1 MIYIKKSN
9 PPSSLT
15 QALTNTT
22 LCYDDLSAEIKS
34 DIKKSLLA
42 EQGYICAYCM
52 QRIGLDTGEAGE
64 KTRSEQITIE
74 HYAAQSSASG
84 FPLDTDYMNMLG
96 VCSGVFQSIKNS
108 NKHVQTC
115 DKHRGNTPLTVN
127 PQDESTISQIKYKTS
142 GEIYSD
148 NSAINNDLN
157 ITLNLNSSEA
167 FTKANRREVINYVYK
182 TVQNAGGKSMRI
194 LLELKAKYERRNS
207 KGELTPFC
215 GAALYFINKWI
226 TEFER

>member
-15 QALTNTT
+15 QALINTT

-74 HYAAQSSASG
+74 HYAPQSTSDSD
-84 FPLDTDYMNMLG
+84 LDNDYQNMLG
-96 VCSGVFQSIKNS
+96 VCSGVVQSTKYA
-108 NKHVQTC
+108 NKHIQTC

-148 NSAINNDLN
+148 DRAINNDLN

-215 GAALYFINKWI
+215 GAALFFINKWI
-226 TEFER
+226 TELES

>member
-1 MIYIKKSN
+1 
-9 PPSSLT
+9 
-15 QALTNTT
+15 
-22 LCYDDLSAEIKS
+22 
-34 DIKKSLLA
+34 
-42 EQGYICAYCM
+42 M

-74 HYAAQSSASG
+74 HYAPQSTSDSD
-84 FPLDTDYMNMLG
+84 LDNDYQNMLG
-96 VCSGVFQSIKNS
+96 VCSGVVQSTKYA
-108 NKHVQTC
+108 NKHIQTC

-148 NSAINNDLN
+148 DRAINNDLN

-215 GAALYFINKWI
+215 GAALFFINKWI
-226 TEFER
+226 TELES